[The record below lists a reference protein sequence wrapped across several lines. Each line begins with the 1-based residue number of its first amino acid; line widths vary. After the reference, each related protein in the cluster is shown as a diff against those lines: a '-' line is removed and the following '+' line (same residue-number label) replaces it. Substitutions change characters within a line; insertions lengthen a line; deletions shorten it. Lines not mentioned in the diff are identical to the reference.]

1 MKEPEFMEID
11 MEKLSLTDRINEIM
25 GQLAEEKKVTFV
37 ELLRDSSDRRMI
49 LYTFL
54 AILELMKLRM
64 IKVYQASPFGVI
76 RVVLAVES

>member
-1 MKEPEFMEID
+1 

-25 GQLAEEKKVTFV
+25 GQLTEKKNLSFV
-37 ELLRDSSDRRMI
+37 ELLRDTPDKRMI

-64 IKVYQASPFGVI
+64 IKVYQVSSFGVI
-76 RVVLAVES
+76 RIVLAAES